1 MIRPSA
7 YTFHSVVSVGL
18 RLMTSLPAVGVLALA
33 PTAGKPTKTKC
44 VGWLAGVAALPR
56 ASAWFGCLE
65 PAELADAT
73 TVRTV
78 AAAMQ
83 ATVVSFVITV
93 CSFRPIA
100 AAA

>member
-7 YTFHSVVSVGL
+7 YTNHSVDVYAVALNS
-18 RLMTSLPAVGVLALA
+18 RLITSLPAVGVLGLT
-33 PTAGKPTKTKC
+33 PTAGTPAKC
-44 VGWLAGVAALPR
+44 VWWLPGVAARLC

-73 TVRTV
+73 TARTV

-100 AAA
+100 

>member
-1 MIRPSA
+1 
-7 YTFHSVVSVGL
+7 
-18 RLMTSLPAVGVLALA
+18 MTSLPAVGVLALA
-33 PTAGKPTKTKC
+33 PTAGKPAKC
-44 VGWLAGVAALPR
+44 VGWLAGIPARLR

-78 AAAMQ
+78 AAPMQ

-93 CSFRPIA
+93 LLLWADCRGSVIA
-100 AAA
+100 AAEVGLRSC